1 MFNGEL
7 QLTFKKIKFEQMKNS
22 ITFLAIIA
30 ALGGFLFGYDTAIIS
45 GTIGLVKTQF
55 DLSTVMEGWY
65 VSSALVGTILGVSVA
80 GVLSDRYGRKNILIM
95 SGIFFALSA
104 IGCALSGSFN
114 GLVVYRLFGGIG
126 VGIASMLSP
135 LYISEIAPAKNRGKL
150 VALYQLAIT
159 LGILVAYFAN
169 AYLLSLSTSESLVGA
184 SEMTSKIFVSEVWRA
199 MLGSETIPAVI
210 FLLLL
215 FTIPKSPRWLTMKG
229 KKEQAKRI
237 LLRFV
242 TEEEANTEI
251 QNVDDVLSKESS
263 GIKAIFSGP
272 YKLALIIGISL
283 AVLSQISGINAII
296 YYGPKILEEGGLQLG
311 EALGGQ
317 VVIGIVNVL
326 FTFVALWKI
335 DDLGRKPLLT
345 YGVIGIM
352 ISLLIVGLLFYLEV
366 NNTYLLMTFILTFI
380 ACFAFSFGPVLWV
393 LLSEI
398 YPLKI
403 RGVAMSIATMAVWVG
418 TTFVGQM
425 TPWFLENL
433 KPHGTF
439 WFFAACMIPA
449 IYLAIKILPETKGKT
464 LEEIE
469 NYWLTKKE

>member
-1 MFNGEL
+1 
-7 QLTFKKIKFEQMKNS
+7 MKNNV
-22 ITFLAIIA
+22 TFLAIIA

-45 GTIGLVKTQF
+45 GTIGFVKTQF
-55 DLSTVMEGWY
+55 ELNTVLEGWY

-80 GVLSDRYGRKNILIM
+80 GILSDKFGRKNILIM

-104 IGCALSGSFN
+104 IGCAVSGSFIS
-114 GLVVYRLFGGIG
+114 LVVYRILGGIG

-135 LYISEIAPAKNRGKL
+135 LYISEIAPAKKRGRL

-159 LGILVAYFAN
+159 FGILVAYFAN
-169 AYLLSLSTSESLVGA
+169 AYLLSLSTSEGLTATSG
-184 SEMTSKIFVSEVWRA
+184 MTHKIFVAEVWRA
-199 MLGSETIPAVI
+199 MLGSETIPATL

-215 FTIPKSPRWLTMKG
+215 FSIPKSPRWLTMKG
-229 KKEQAKRI
+229 KRERAKSI

-242 TEEEANTEI
+242 TKEEADMEI
-251 QNVDDVLSKESS
+251 QNVEDVLSKESG
-263 GIKAIFSGP
+263 GIKAVFSGP
-272 YKLALIIGISL
+272 FKLAMIIGISL
-283 AVLSQISGINAII
+283 ALLSQVSGINAII

-345 YGVIGIM
+345 YGIIGIM
-352 ISLLIVGLLFYLEV
+352 ISLVVVGLLFYFEV
-366 NNTYLLMTFILTFI
+366 NNTYILMTFILTFI
-380 ACFAFSFGPVLWV
+380 ACFAFSFGPVVWV

-403 RGVAMSIATMAVWVG
+403 RGAAMSVATMAVWVG

-449 IYLAIKILPETKGKT
+449 IYLAIKVLPETKGKT

-469 NYWLTKKE
+469 NYWLTKKK

>member
-1 MFNGEL
+1 
-7 QLTFKKIKFEQMKNS
+7 MKNNV
-22 ITFLAIIA
+22 TFLALIA

-45 GTIGLVKTQF
+45 GTIGFVKSQF
-55 DLSTVMEGWY
+55 GLDAVWEGWY
-65 VSSALVGTILGVSVA
+65 VSSALVGTILGVLVT
-80 GVLSDRYGRKNILIM
+80 GILSDRYGRKNILLM
-95 SGIFFALSA
+95 AGIFFALSA
-104 IGCALSGSFN
+104 IGCTLSNSFTQ
-114 GLVVYRLFGGIG
+114 LVMFRGIGGVG

-135 LYISEIAPAKNRGKL
+135 LYISEISPAKNRGRL

-169 AYLLSLSTSESLVGA
+169 ASLLGYSGSDGMADSTGL
-184 SEMTSKIFVSEVWRA
+184 TNKIFVAEVWRA
-199 MLGSETIPAVI
+199 MLGSETIPAVV
-210 FLLLL
+210 FLILL
-215 FTIPKSPRWLTMKG
+215 FIIPQSPRWLTLKG
-229 KKEQAKRI
+229 KKEEAKRI

-242 TEEEANTEI
+242 DEKEADQEI
-251 QNVDDVLSKESS
+251 ENVEAVLSKESAS
-263 GIKAIFSGP
+263 LKTIFSGP
-272 YKLALIIGISL
+272 FKLAMIIGIAL
-283 AVLSQISGINAII
+283 AVLSQVSGINAII
-296 YYGPKILEEGGLQLG
+296 YYGPKILEEGGLRLG

-326 FTFVALWKI
+326 FTFIALWKI
-335 DDLGRKPLLT
+335 DDMGRKPLLT

-352 ISLLIVGLLFYLEV
+352 ISLVAVGLLFFFEV
-366 NNTYLLMTFILTFI
+366 KNTYLLMTFILTFI
-380 ACFAFSFGPVLWV
+380 ACFAFSFGPVVWV

-403 RGVAMSIATMAVWVG
+403 RGAAMSLGTMAVWIG

-449 IYLAIKILPETKGKT
+449 IYVTVKVLPETKGKT

-469 NYWLTKKE
+469 NYWLSNGNG

>member
-1 MFNGEL
+1 
-7 QLTFKKIKFEQMKNS
+7 MKNNV
-22 ITFLAIIA
+22 TFLALIA

-45 GTIGLVKTQF
+45 GTIGFVKTQF
-55 DLSTVMEGWY
+55 NLSTVMEGWY

-80 GVLSDRYGRKNILIM
+80 GLLSDKFGRKNILIA

-104 IGCALSGSFN
+104 IGCALSASFN
-114 GLVVYRLFGGIG
+114 GLIVYRLLGGMG
-126 VGIASMLSP
+126 VGVASMLSP
-135 LYISEIAPAKNRGKL
+135 LYISEIAPAKNRGRL

-159 LGILVAYFAN
+159 LGILVAYFSN
-169 AYLLSLSTSESLVGA
+169 AYLLQLSTSDSLVESSG
-184 SEMTSKIFVSEVWRA
+184 MMNRILVDEVWRA
-199 MLGSETIPAVI
+199 MLGSETIPAII

-215 FTIPKSPRWLTMKG
+215 FVIPESPRWLAMKG
-229 KKEQAKRI
+229 RKEQAKNI

-242 TEEEANTEI
+242 TEEEAETEI
-251 QNVDDVLSKESS
+251 QSVDAVLAKESGS
-263 GIKAIFSGP
+263 FKAVFSGP
-272 YKLALIIGISL
+272 FKLAMLIGISL
-283 AVLSQISGINAII
+283 AVLSQVTGINAII

-335 DDLGRKPLLT
+335 DDLGRKPLLI
-345 YGVIGIM
+345 YGIIGIM
-352 ISLLIVGLLFYLEV
+352 ISLIVIGLLFYFEV

-403 RGVAMSIATMAVWVG
+403 RGAAMSVATMAVWVG
-418 TTFVGQM
+418 ATFVGQM

-433 KPHGTF
+433 KPSGTF

-449 IYLAIKILPETKGKT
+449 LYLAIKVLPETKGKT

-469 NYWLTKKE
+469 NYWLSKKE

>member
-1 MFNGEL
+1 
-7 QLTFKKIKFEQMKNS
+7 MKNNV
-22 ITFLAIIA
+22 TVLALIA

-45 GTIGLVKTQF
+45 GTISLVKTQF
-55 DLSTVMEGWY
+55 NLSTVMEGWY
-65 VSSALVGTILGVSVA
+65 VSSALVGTILGVSMA
-80 GVLSDRYGRKNILIM
+80 GILSDKYGRKNILIM

-104 IGCALSGSFN
+104 IGCAISGSFN
-114 GLVVYRLFGGIG
+114 GLIIYRIFGGIG

-135 LYISEIAPAKNRGKL
+135 LYISEIAPAKNRGRL

-159 LGILVAYFAN
+159 LGILIAYFAN
-169 AYLLSLSTSESLVGA
+169 AYLLGISNSESLADTTGL
-184 SEMTSKIFVSEVWRA
+184 TNKIFVSEVWRA
-199 MLGSETIPAVI
+199 MLGSETLPAII
-210 FLLLL
+210 FLFLL
-215 FTIPKSPRWLTMKG
+215 FIIPKSPRWLTMKG
-229 KKEQAKRI
+229 KKEQAKSI

-242 TEEEANTEI
+242 GEQEANDEI
-251 QNVDDVLSKESS
+251 QQVETILSKESG
-263 GIKAIFSGP
+263 GIKMVFSGP
-272 YKLALIIGISL
+272 FKLAMIIGISL

-326 FTFVALWKI
+326 FTFIALWKI
-335 DDLGRKPLLT
+335 DALGRKPLLI
-345 YGVIGIM
+345 YGIIGIM
-352 ISLLIVGLLFYLEV
+352 ISLIIVGLLFYFEV

-403 RGVAMSIATMAVWVG
+403 RGAAMSVATMAVWVG

-439 WFFAACMIPA
+439 WFFAACMVPA
-449 IYLAIKILPETKGKT
+449 IYLAVKVLPETKGKT

-469 NYWLTKKE
+469 NYWLTKKD

>member
-1 MFNGEL
+1 
-7 QLTFKKIKFEQMKNS
+7 MKNNV
-22 ITFLAIIA
+22 TFLALIA

-45 GTIGLVKTQF
+45 GTIGFVKVQF
-55 DLSTVMEGWY
+55 DLSTVLEGWY

-80 GVLSDRYGRKNILIM
+80 GILSDRYGRKNILIM
-95 SGIFFALSA
+95 SGLFFALSA
-104 IGCALSGSFN
+104 IGCALSGSFE
-114 GLVVYRLFGGIG
+114 GLIIYRLLGGIG

-159 LGILVAYFAN
+159 LGILVAYFVN
-169 AYLLSLSTSESLVGA
+169 AYLLSLSTSESLTT
-184 SEMTSKIFVSEVWRA
+184 TSGLTHKIFISEVWRA
-199 MLGSETIPAVI
+199 MLGSETVPAAI

-215 FTIPKSPRWLTMKG
+215 FAIPKSPRWLTMKG
-229 KKEQAKRI
+229 KREQAKSI
-237 LLRFV
+237 LLRFI
-242 TEEEANTEI
+242 TEKEADTEI
-251 QNVDDVLSKESS
+251 QNVEDILSKESS
-263 GIKAIFSGP
+263 GIKTIFSGP
-272 YKLALIIGISL
+272 FKLAMIIGISL

-311 EALGGQ
+311 DALGGQ
-317 VVIGIVNVL
+317 VIIGIVNVL
-326 FTFVALWKI
+326 FTFIALWKI

-345 YGVIGIM
+345 YGIVGIM
-352 ISLLIVGLLFYLEV
+352 ISLIIVGLLFYFEV

-403 RGVAMSIATMAVWVG
+403 RGAAMSIATMAVWIG

-449 IYLAIKILPETKGKT
+449 VYLAVKVLPETKGKT

-469 NYWLTKKE
+469 NYWLTKEE

>member
-1 MFNGEL
+1 
-7 QLTFKKIKFEQMKNS
+7 MKNNV
-22 ITFLAIIA
+22 TVLALIA

-45 GTIGLVKTQF
+45 GTISLVKTQF
-55 DLSTVMEGWY
+55 NLSTVMEGWY
-65 VSSALVGTILGVSVA
+65 VSSALVGTILGVSMA
-80 GVLSDRYGRKNILIM
+80 GILSDKYGRKNILIM

-104 IGCALSGSFN
+104 IGCAISGSFN
-114 GLVVYRLFGGIG
+114 GLIIYRIFGGIG

-135 LYISEIAPAKNRGKL
+135 LYISEIAPAKNRGRL

-159 LGILVAYFAN
+159 LGILIAYFAN
-169 AYLLSLSTSESLVGA
+169 AYLLGISNSESLADTTGL
-184 SEMTSKIFVSEVWRA
+184 TNKIFVSEVWRA
-199 MLGSETIPAVI
+199 MLGSETLPAII
-210 FLLLL
+210 FLFLL
-215 FTIPKSPRWLTMKG
+215 FIIPKSPRWLTMKG
-229 KKEQAKRI
+229 KKEQAKSI

-242 TEEEANTEI
+242 GEQEANDEI
-251 QNVDDVLSKESS
+251 QQVETILSKESG
-263 GIKAIFSGP
+263 GIKMVFSGP
-272 YKLALIIGISL
+272 FKLAMIIGISL

-326 FTFVALWKI
+326 FTFIALWKI
-335 DDLGRKPLLT
+335 DALGRKPLLI
-345 YGVIGIM
+345 YGIIGIM
-352 ISLLIVGLLFYLEV
+352 ISLIIVGLLFYFEV

-403 RGVAMSIATMAVWVG
+403 RGAAMSVATMAVWVG

-439 WFFAACMIPA
+439 WFFAACMVPA
-449 IYLAIKILPETKGKT
+449 IYLAVKVLPETKGKT

>member
-1 MFNGEL
+1 
-7 QLTFKKIKFEQMKNS
+7 MKNNV
-22 ITFLAIIA
+22 TFLALIA

-45 GTIGLVKTQF
+45 GTIGFVKTQF
-55 DLSTVMEGWY
+55 NLSTVMEGWY

-80 GVLSDRYGRKNILIM
+80 GILSDKFGRKNILIT

-104 IGCALSGSFN
+104 IGCALSASFT
-114 GLVVYRLFGGIG
+114 GLIAYRLLGGMG
-126 VGIASMLSP
+126 VGVASMLSP
-135 LYISEIAPAKNRGKL
+135 LYISEIAPAKNRGRL

-159 LGILVAYFAN
+159 LGILVAYFSN
-169 AYLLSLSTSESLVGA
+169 AYLLHLSTSEGMVEKTG
-184 SEMTSKIFVSEVWRA
+184 MMNKIFVDQVWRA
-199 MLGSETIPAVI
+199 MLGSETIPAVV

-215 FTIPKSPRWLTMKG
+215 FAIPQSPRWLAMKG
-229 KKEQAKRI
+229 RNEKAKNI

-242 TEEEANTEI
+242 TEEEADAEI
-251 QNVDDVLSKESS
+251 QNVQDVLAKESGS
-263 GIKAIFSGP
+263 FMTVFSGP
-272 YKLALIIGISL
+272 FKIAMMIGISL
-283 AVLSQISGINAII
+283 AVLSQVTGINAII

-326 FTFVALWKI
+326 FTFIALWKI

-345 YGVIGIM
+345 YGIIGIM
-352 ISLLIVGLLFYLEV
+352 ISLITIGLLFYFEV

-380 ACFAFSFGPVLWV
+380 ACFAFSFGPVVWV

-403 RGVAMSIATMAVWVG
+403 RGAAMSVATMAVWVG

-433 KPHGTF
+433 KPSGTF
-439 WFFAACMIPA
+439 WFFAVCMIPA
-449 IYLAIKILPETKGKT
+449 LYLAIKVLPETKGKT

-469 NYWLTKKE
+469 NYWLSKKD

>member
-1 MFNGEL
+1 
-7 QLTFKKIKFEQMKNS
+7 MKTN
-22 ITFLAIIA
+22 ITVLAMIA

-45 GTIGLVKTQF
+45 GTIGFVKTQF
-55 DLSTVMEGWY
+55 NLGTVMEGWY
-65 VSSALVGTILGVSVA
+65 VSSALLGTILGVSVA
-80 GVLSDRYGRKNILIM
+80 GFLSDKYGRKNILIM

-104 IGCALSGSFN
+104 LGCMISASFN
-114 GLVVYRLFGGIG
+114 GLVAYRLLGGIG
-126 VGIASMLSP
+126 VGMASMLSP
-135 LYISEIAPAKNRGKL
+135 LYISEIAPAKTRGRL

-169 AYLLSLSTSESLVGA
+169 AYLLGVSESEGMANA
-184 SEMTSKIFVSEVWRA
+184 SGMTHKIFVTEVWRA
-199 MLGSETIPAVI
+199 MLGSETLPAVI

-215 FTIPKSPRWLTMKG
+215 FTIPQSPRWLTMKG
-229 KKEQAKRI
+229 RKEKAKNI

-242 TEEEANTEI
+242 TNEEADEEI
-251 QNVDDVLSKESS
+251 KHVEEILSKESG
-263 GIKAIFSGP
+263 GIKMVFSGP
-272 YKLALIIGISL
+272 FKLAIIIGISI
-283 AVLSQISGINAII
+283 AILSQLSGINAII

-317 VVIGIVNVL
+317 VIIGIVNVL
-326 FTFVALWKI
+326 FTFIALWKI
-335 DDLGRKPLLT
+335 DQLGRKPLLT

-352 ISLLIVGLLFYLEV
+352 ISLIIVGLLFHFEI
-366 NNTYLLMTFILTFI
+366 NNTYLLMTFILVFI

-403 RGVAMSIATMAVWVG
+403 RGTAMSIATMAVWVG
-418 TTFVGQM
+418 TAFVGQM

-433 KPHGTF
+433 MPSGTF
-439 WFFAACMIPA
+439 WFFAACMLPA
-449 IYLAIKILPETKGKT
+449 LYISIKVLPETKGKT

-469 NYWLTKKE
+469 HYWLSKKE

>member
-1 MFNGEL
+1 
-7 QLTFKKIKFEQMKNS
+7 MKNNV
-22 ITFLAIIA
+22 TFLAMIA

-45 GTIGLVKTQF
+45 GTIGFVKTQF
-55 DLSTVMEGWY
+55 ELSTVLEGWY

-80 GVLSDRYGRKNILIM
+80 GILSDKFGRKNILIM
-95 SGIFFALSA
+95 SGTFFALSA
-104 IGCALSGSFN
+104 MGCAVSGSFI
-114 GLVVYRLFGGIG
+114 GLVIYRILGGIG

-135 LYISEIAPAKNRGKL
+135 LYISEIAPANKRGRL

-159 LGILVAYFAN
+159 FGILVAYFAN
-169 AYLLSLSTSESLVGA
+169 AYLLSLSTSESFTATSG
-184 SEMTSKIFVSEVWRA
+184 MTHKIFVAEVWRA
-199 MLGSETIPAVI
+199 MLGSETIPAI
-210 FLLLL
+210 LFLLLL

-229 KKEQAKRI
+229 KKERAKSI
-237 LLRFV
+237 LSRFI
-242 TEEEANTEI
+242 TQEEADIEI
-251 QNVDDVLSKESS
+251 QNVVEVLSKESG
-263 GIKAIFSGP
+263 GIKAVFSGP
-272 YKLALIIGISL
+272 FKLAMIIGISL
-283 AVLSQISGINAII
+283 ALLSQVSGINAII

-317 VVIGIVNVL
+317 VIIGIVNVL

-345 YGVIGIM
+345 YGIIGIM
-352 ISLLIVGLLFYLEV
+352 VSLLVVGSLFYFEV
-366 NNTYLLMTFILTFI
+366 NNTYLLMIFILTFI
-380 ACFAFSFGPVLWV
+380 ACFAFSFGPVTWV

-403 RGVAMSIATMAVWVG
+403 RGAAMSVATMAVWVG

-433 KPHGTF
+433 KPYGTF
-439 WFFAACMIPA
+439 WFFATCMIPA
-449 IYLAIKILPETKGKT
+449 IYLAVKVLPETKGKT

-469 NYWLTKKE
+469 NYWLTKK

>member
-1 MFNGEL
+1 
-7 QLTFKKIKFEQMKNS
+7 MKNNV
-22 ITFLAIIA
+22 TVLALIA

-55 DLSTVMEGWY
+55 NLSTLMEGWY
-65 VSSALVGTILGVSVA
+65 VSSALIGTILGVSMA
-80 GVLSDRYGRKNILIM
+80 GILSDKYGRKNILVM

-104 IGCALSGSFN
+104 LGCAISGSFN
-114 GLVVYRLFGGIG
+114 GLIIYRIFGGIG

-135 LYISEIAPAKNRGKL
+135 LYISEIAPAKNRGRL

-159 LGILVAYFAN
+159 LGILIAYFAN
-169 AYLLSLSTSESLVGA
+169 AYLLGISNSESLADTTGL
-184 SEMTSKIFVSEVWRA
+184 TNKIFVSEVWRA
-199 MLGSETIPAVI
+199 MLGSEALPAII
-210 FLLLL
+210 FLFLL
-215 FTIPKSPRWLTMKG
+215 FLIPKSPRWLTMKG
-229 KKEQAKRI
+229 KKEQAKSI

-242 TEEEANTEI
+242 GEQEANDEI
-251 QNVDDVLSKESS
+251 QQVETILSKESG
-263 GIKAIFSGP
+263 GIKMVFSGP
-272 YKLALIIGISL
+272 FKLAMIIGISL

-326 FTFVALWKI
+326 FTFIALWKI
-335 DDLGRKPLLT
+335 DALGRKPLLI

-352 ISLLIVGLLFYLEV
+352 ISLIIVGLLFYFEV

-403 RGVAMSIATMAVWVG
+403 RGVAMSVATMAVWVG
-418 TTFVGQM
+418 NTFVGQM

-439 WFFAACMIPA
+439 WFFAACMVPA
-449 IYLAIKILPETKGKT
+449 IYLAVKVLPETKGKT

-469 NYWLTKKE
+469 NYWLTKKD

>member
-1 MFNGEL
+1 
-7 QLTFKKIKFEQMKNS
+7 MKSNV
-22 ITFLAIIA
+22 TFLAIIA

-55 DLSTVMEGWY
+55 NLSAVMEGWY

-80 GVLSDRYGRKNILIM
+80 GILSDKFGRKNMLLM
-95 SGIFFALSA
+95 SGMFFALSA
-104 IGCALSGSFN
+104 IGCTISVSFN
-114 GLVVYRLFGGIG
+114 GLVVYRLLGGMG
-126 VGIASMLSP
+126 VGVASMLSP
-135 LYISEIAPAKNRGKL
+135 LYISEIAPAKNRGRL

-169 AYLLSLSTSESLVGA
+169 AYLLGLSTSESLIDSTG
-184 SEMTSKIFVSEVWRA
+184 MTNKIFVEEVWRA
-199 MLGSETIPAVI
+199 MLGSETLPALI

-215 FTIPKSPRWLTMKG
+215 LTIPKSPRWLAMKG
-229 KKEQAKRI
+229 KNQQAKNI

-242 TEEEANTEI
+242 TEKEADEEI
-251 QNVDDVLSKESS
+251 QNVEAVLAKESGS
-263 GIKAIFSGP
+263 IKAVFSGP
-272 YKLALIIGISL
+272 FKLAMIIGISL
-283 AVLSQISGINAII
+283 AVLGQVTGINAII

-326 FTFVALWKI
+326 FTFIALWKI

-345 YGVIGIM
+345 YGIIGIM
-352 ISLLIVGLLFYLEV
+352 ISLVVIGFLFYFEV

-380 ACFAFSFGPVLWV
+380 ACFAFSFGPVVWV

-403 RGVAMSIATMAVWVG
+403 RGAAMSVATMAVWVG
-418 TTFVGQM
+418 ATFVGQM

-433 KPHGTF
+433 KPSGTF
-439 WFFAACMIPA
+439 WFFAVCMIPA
-449 IYLAIKILPETKGKT
+449 LYLAIKVLPETKGKT

-469 NYWLTKKE
+469 NYWLSKKE

>member
-1 MFNGEL
+1 M
-7 QLTFKKIKFEQMKNS
+7 KKSVNV
-22 ITFLAIIA
+22 LAFIA

-45 GTIGLVKTQF
+45 GTIGLVKSQF
-55 DLSTVMEGWY
+55 ELSTIMEGWY

-80 GVLSDRYGRKNILIM
+80 GILSDKYGRKNMLIV
-95 SGIFFALSA
+95 SGLFFALSA
-104 IGCALSGSFN
+104 LGCAVSESFN
-114 GLVVYRLFGGIG
+114 GLVVYRMLGGMG
-126 VGIASMLSP
+126 VGVASMLSP

-159 LGILVAYFAN
+159 LGILFAYFAN
-169 AYLLSLSTSESLVGA
+169 ALLLNFSTSDGLSG
-184 SEMTSKIFVSEVWRA
+184 SEGMINKIFVSEVWRA
-199 MLGSETIPAVI
+199 MLGSEMIPATL
-210 FLLLL
+210 FLVLL
-215 FTIPKSPRWLTMKG
+215 FAIPKSPRWLTMVG
-229 KKEQAKRI
+229 KKEEAKNI
-237 LLRFV
+237 LLQYV
-242 TEEEANTEI
+242 DEQEADEEI
-251 QNVDDVLSKESS
+251 QNVEEVLSKESG
-263 GIKAIFSGP
+263 GIKMIFSGP
-272 YKLALIIGISL
+272 FKLAMIIGISL
-283 AVLSQISGINAII
+283 AVLSQVSGINAII

-317 VVIGIVNVL
+317 VIIGIVNVL
-326 FTFVALWKI
+326 FTFIALWKI
-335 DDLGRKPLLT
+335 DDLGRKPLLV

-352 ISLLIVGLLFYLEV
+352 ISLIIIGFLFYFEV
-366 NNTYLLMTFILTFI
+366 NNTYLLMTFILAFI

-403 RGVAMSIATMAVWVG
+403 RGSAMSIATMAVWIG

-449 IYLAIKILPETKGKT
+449 IYIAVKVLPETKGKT

-469 NYWLTKKE
+469 KYWLKKE

>member
-1 MFNGEL
+1 
-7 QLTFKKIKFEQMKNS
+7 MKNNV
-22 ITFLAIIA
+22 TVLALIA

-55 DLSTVMEGWY
+55 NLSTLMEGWY
-65 VSSALVGTILGVSVA
+65 VSSALIGTILGVSMA
-80 GVLSDRYGRKNILIM
+80 GILSDKYGRKNILVM

-104 IGCALSGSFN
+104 MGCAISGSFN
-114 GLVVYRLFGGIG
+114 GLIIYRIFGGIG

-135 LYISEIAPAKNRGKL
+135 LYISEIAPAKNRGRL

-159 LGILVAYFAN
+159 LGILIAYFAN
-169 AYLLSLSTSESLVGA
+169 AYLLGISNSESLADTTGL
-184 SEMTSKIFVSEVWRA
+184 TNKIFVSEVWRA
-199 MLGSETIPAVI
+199 MLGSEALPAII
-210 FLLLL
+210 FLFLL
-215 FTIPKSPRWLTMKG
+215 FLIPKSPRWLTMKG
-229 KKEQAKRI
+229 KKEQAKSI

-242 TEEEANTEI
+242 GEQEANDEI
-251 QNVDDVLSKESS
+251 QQVETILSKESG
-263 GIKAIFSGP
+263 GIKMVFSGP
-272 YKLALIIGISL
+272 FKLAMIIGISL

-326 FTFVALWKI
+326 FTFIALWKI
-335 DDLGRKPLLT
+335 DALGRKPLLI

-352 ISLLIVGLLFYLEV
+352 ISLIIVGLLFYFEV

-403 RGVAMSIATMAVWVG
+403 RGVAMSVATMAVWVG
-418 TTFVGQM
+418 NTFVGQM

-439 WFFAACMIPA
+439 WFFAACMVPA
-449 IYLAIKILPETKGKT
+449 IYLAVKVLPETKGKT

-469 NYWLTKKE
+469 NYWLTKKD

>member
-1 MFNGEL
+1 
-7 QLTFKKIKFEQMKNS
+7 MKNN

-55 DLSTVMEGWY
+55 NLSAVMEGWY

-80 GVLSDRYGRKNILIM
+80 GILSDKFGRKNMLLM
-95 SGIFFALSA
+95 SGMFFALSA
-104 IGCALSGSFN
+104 IGCAISGSFN
-114 GLVVYRLFGGIG
+114 GLVVYRLLGGMG
-126 VGIASMLSP
+126 VGVASMLSP
-135 LYISEIAPAKNRGKL
+135 LYISEIAPAKNRGRL

-169 AYLLSLSTSESLVGA
+169 AYLLGLSTSESLIDSTG
-184 SEMTSKIFVSEVWRA
+184 MTNKIFVEEVWRA
-199 MLGSETIPAVI
+199 MLGSETLPALI

-215 FTIPKSPRWLTMKG
+215 LTIPKSPRWLAMKG
-229 KKEQAKRI
+229 KKEQAKNI

-242 TEEEANTEI
+242 TEKEANEEI
-251 QNVDDVLSKESS
+251 QNVEAVLAKESG
-263 GIKAIFSGP
+263 GIKAVFSGP
-272 YKLALIIGISL
+272 FKLAMIIGISL
-283 AVLSQISGINAII
+283 AVLSQVTGINAII

-317 VVIGIVNVL
+317 VVIGFVNVL
-326 FTFVALWKI
+326 FTFIALWKI

-345 YGVIGIM
+345 YGIIGIM
-352 ISLLIVGLLFYLEV
+352 ISLVVIGLLFYFEV

-380 ACFAFSFGPVLWV
+380 ACFAFSFGPVVWV

-403 RGVAMSIATMAVWVG
+403 RGAAMSVATMAVWVG
-418 TTFVGQM
+418 ATFVGQM

-433 KPHGTF
+433 KPSGTF
-439 WFFAACMIPA
+439 WFFAVCMIPA
-449 IYLAIKILPETKGKT
+449 LYLAIKVLPETKGKT

-469 NYWLTKKE
+469 NYWLSKKK

>member
-1 MFNGEL
+1 
-7 QLTFKKIKFEQMKNS
+7 MKNNV
-22 ITFLAIIA
+22 TFLAVIA

-45 GTIGLVKTQF
+45 GTIGFVKTQF
-55 DLSTVMEGWY
+55 ELNTVLEGWY

-80 GVLSDRYGRKNILIM
+80 GILSDKFGRKNILIM

-104 IGCALSGSFN
+104 IGCAVSGSFVS
-114 GLVVYRLFGGIG
+114 LVIYRILGGIG

-135 LYISEIAPAKNRGKL
+135 LYISEIAPAKKRGRL

-159 LGILVAYFAN
+159 FGILVAYFAN
-169 AYLLSLSTSESLVGA
+169 AYLLSLSTSESLA
-184 SEMTSKIFVSEVWRA
+184 STSGMTQKIFVAEVWRA
-199 MLGSETIPAVI
+199 MLGSETIPATL

-215 FTIPKSPRWLTMKG
+215 FSIPKSPRWLTMKG
-229 KKEQAKRI
+229 KREQAKSI

-242 TEEEANTEI
+242 TKEEADIEI
-251 QNVDDVLSKESS
+251 QNVEDVLSKESG
-263 GIKAIFSGP
+263 GIKAVFSGP
-272 YKLALIIGISL
+272 FKLAMIIGISL
-283 AVLSQISGINAII
+283 ALLSQVSGINAII

-345 YGVIGIM
+345 YGIIGIM
-352 ISLLIVGLLFYLEV
+352 ISLLVVGLLFYFEV
-366 NNTYLLMTFILTFI
+366 NNTYILMTFILTFI
-380 ACFAFSFGPVLWV
+380 ACFAFSFGPVVWV

-403 RGVAMSIATMAVWVG
+403 RGAAMSVATMAVWVG

-449 IYLAIKILPETKGKT
+449 VYLALKVLPETKGKT

-469 NYWLTKKE
+469 NYWLTKKG

>member
-1 MFNGEL
+1 
-7 QLTFKKIKFEQMKNS
+7 MKNNV
-22 ITFLAIIA
+22 TVLALIA

-55 DLSTVMEGWY
+55 NLSTLMEGWY
-65 VSSALVGTILGVSVA
+65 VSSALIGTILGVSMA
-80 GVLSDRYGRKNILIM
+80 GILSDKYGRKNILVM

-104 IGCALSGSFN
+104 LGCAISGSFN
-114 GLVVYRLFGGIG
+114 GLIIYRIFGGIG

-135 LYISEIAPAKNRGKL
+135 LYISEIAPAKNRGRL

-159 LGILVAYFAN
+159 LGILIAYFAN
-169 AYLLSLSTSESLVGA
+169 AYLLGISNSESLADTTGL
-184 SEMTSKIFVSEVWRA
+184 TNKIFVSEVWRA
-199 MLGSETIPAVI
+199 MLGSEALPAII
-210 FLLLL
+210 FLFLL
-215 FTIPKSPRWLTMKG
+215 FLIPKSPRWLTMKG
-229 KKEQAKRI
+229 KKEQAKSI

-242 TEEEANTEI
+242 GEQEANDEI
-251 QNVDDVLSKESS
+251 QQVETILSKESG
-263 GIKAIFSGP
+263 GIKMVFSGP
-272 YKLALIIGISL
+272 FKLAMIIGISL

-326 FTFVALWKI
+326 FTFIALWKI
-335 DDLGRKPLLT
+335 DALGRKPLLI

-352 ISLLIVGLLFYLEV
+352 ISLIIVGLLFYFEV

-403 RGVAMSIATMAVWVG
+403 RGVAMSVATMAVWVG
-418 TTFVGQM
+418 NTFVGQM

-433 KPHGTF
+433 KPYGTF
-439 WFFAACMIPA
+439 WFFAACMVPA
-449 IYLAIKILPETKGKT
+449 IYLAVKVLPETKGKT

-469 NYWLTKKE
+469 NYWLTKKD

>member
-1 MFNGEL
+1 MRN
-7 QLTFKKIKFEQMKNS
+7 NV
-22 ITFLAIIA
+22 TFLAIIA

-55 DLSTVMEGWY
+55 NLSAVMEGWY

-80 GVLSDRYGRKNILIM
+80 GILSDKFGRKNILLM
-95 SGIFFALSA
+95 SGLFFALSA
-104 IGCALSGSFN
+104 VGCAISGSFN
-114 GLVVYRLFGGIG
+114 GLVVYRLIGGMG
-126 VGIASMLSP
+126 VGVASMLSP
-135 LYISEIAPAKNRGKL
+135 LYISEIAPAKNRGRL

-169 AYLLSLSTSESLVGA
+169 AYLLGLSTSESLIDSTG
-184 SEMTSKIFVSEVWRA
+184 MTNKIFVEEVWRA
-199 MLGSETIPAVI
+199 MLGSETLPALI

-215 FTIPKSPRWLTMKG
+215 LTIPKSPRWLAMKG
-229 KKEQAKRI
+229 KKEQAKNI

-242 TEEEANTEI
+242 TEKEANEEI
-251 QNVDDVLSKESS
+251 QNVEAVLAKESGS
-263 GIKAIFSGP
+263 IKAVFSGP
-272 YKLALIIGISL
+272 FKLAMIIGISL
-283 AVLSQISGINAII
+283 AVLGQVTGINAII

-317 VVIGIVNVL
+317 VVIGFVNVL
-326 FTFVALWKI
+326 FTFIALWKI

-345 YGVIGIM
+345 YGIIGIM
-352 ISLLIVGLLFYLEV
+352 ISLVVIGFLFYFEV

-403 RGVAMSIATMAVWVG
+403 RGAAMSVATMAVWVG
-418 TTFVGQM
+418 ATFVGQM

-433 KPHGTF
+433 KPSGTF
-439 WFFAACMIPA
+439 WFFAVCMIPA
-449 IYLAIKILPETKGKT
+449 LYLAIKVLPETKGKT

-469 NYWLTKKE
+469 NYWLSKKE

>member
-1 MFNGEL
+1 MRN
-7 QLTFKKIKFEQMKNS
+7 NV
-22 ITFLAIIA
+22 TFLAIIA

-55 DLSTVMEGWY
+55 NLSAVMEGWY

-80 GVLSDRYGRKNILIM
+80 GILSDKFGRKNILLL
-95 SGIFFALSA
+95 SGLFFALSA
-104 IGCALSGSFN
+104 VGCAISGSFN
-114 GLVVYRLFGGIG
+114 GLVVYRLIGGMG
-126 VGIASMLSP
+126 VGVASMLSP
-135 LYISEIAPAKNRGKL
+135 LYISEIAPAKNRGRL

-169 AYLLSLSTSESLVGA
+169 TYLLGLSTSESLIDSTG
-184 SEMTSKIFVSEVWRA
+184 MTNKIFVEEVWRA
-199 MLGSETIPAVI
+199 MLGSETLPAVI

-215 FTIPKSPRWLTMKG
+215 LTIPKSPRWLAMKG
-229 KKEQAKRI
+229 KKEQAKNI

-242 TEEEANTEI
+242 TEKEANEEI
-251 QNVDDVLSKESS
+251 QNVEAVLAKESG
-263 GIKAIFSGP
+263 GIKAVFSGP
-272 YKLALIIGISL
+272 FKLAMIIGISL
-283 AVLSQISGINAII
+283 AVLSQVTGINAII

-317 VVIGIVNVL
+317 VVIGFVNVL
-326 FTFVALWKI
+326 FTFIALWKI

-345 YGVIGIM
+345 YGIIGIM
-352 ISLLIVGLLFYLEV
+352 ISLVVIGLLFYFEV

-403 RGVAMSIATMAVWVG
+403 RGAAMSVATMAVWVG
-418 TTFVGQM
+418 ATFVGQM

-433 KPHGTF
+433 KPSGTF
-439 WFFAACMIPA
+439 WFFAVCMIPA
-449 IYLAIKILPETKGKT
+449 LYLAIKVLPETKGKT

-469 NYWLTKKE
+469 NYWLSKKE

>member
-1 MFNGEL
+1 
-7 QLTFKKIKFEQMKNS
+7 MKNNV
-22 ITFLAIIA
+22 TFLAIIA

-45 GTIGLVKTQF
+45 GTIGFVKTQF
-55 DLSTVMEGWY
+55 ELNTVLEGWY
-65 VSSALVGTILGVSVA
+65 VSSALVGTILGVSIA
-80 GVLSDRYGRKNILIM
+80 GILSDKFGRKNILIM
-95 SGIFFALSA
+95 SGAFFALSA
-104 IGCALSGSFN
+104 IGCAVSGSFIS
-114 GLVVYRLFGGIG
+114 LVIYRILGGIG

-135 LYISEIAPAKNRGKL
+135 LYISEIAPAKKRGRL

-159 LGILVAYFAN
+159 FGILVAYFAN
-169 AYLLSLSTSESLVGA
+169 AYLLSLSTSEGLTATSG
-184 SEMTSKIFVSEVWRA
+184 MTHKIFVAEVWRA
-199 MLGSETIPAVI
+199 MLGSETIPATI

-215 FTIPKSPRWLTMKG
+215 FAIPQSPRWLTMKG
-229 KKEQAKRI
+229 KREQAKSI

-242 TEEEANTEI
+242 TKEEADIEI
-251 QNVDDVLSKESS
+251 QNVEDVLSKESG
-263 GIKAIFSGP
+263 GIKAVFSGP
-272 YKLALIIGISL
+272 FKLAMIIGISL
-283 AVLSQISGINAII
+283 ALLSQVSGINAII

-345 YGVIGIM
+345 YGIIGIM
-352 ISLLIVGLLFYLEV
+352 ISLVVVGLLFYFEV
-366 NNTYLLMTFILTFI
+366 NNTYILMTFILTFI
-380 ACFAFSFGPVLWV
+380 ACFAFSFGPVTWV

-403 RGVAMSIATMAVWVG
+403 RGAAMSMATMAVWVG

-433 KPHGTF
+433 KPYGTF

-449 IYLAIKILPETKGKT
+449 VYLAVKVLPETKGKT